1 MRLPEVQRLAV
12 GQLLANCF
20 VVKTAENSAVIIDP
34 GDEAER
40 ICAYLEK
47 NKLTPRKI
55 FLTHGH
61 FDHMNAAAQLKEKY
75 KIPVYIHE
83 GDACMLSDPE
93 KALAYFIP
101 GFPYHAVTP
110 DVLLKEGDKIEQ
122 DGFAF
127 EVWST
132 PGHSKGSV
140 CYVCGDEI
148 FAGDT
153 IFCGSVGRTDC
164 YSGSPAEQAESMARL
179 AALSGDYVLYCGH
192 GENTTLSAEKAYN
205 PFMP

>member
-1 MRLPEVQRLAV
+1 MRLLNVQRLAV

-20 VVKTAENSAVIIDP
+20 VARTSETSAVVIDP

-40 ICAYLEK
+40 ICAYLDK
-47 NKLTPRKI
+47 NGLAPKKI
-55 FLTHGH
+55 LLTHGH
-61 FDHMNAAAQLKEKY
+61 FDHMNAAAELKERY
-75 KIPVYIHE
+75 NIPVYIHE
-83 GDACMLSDPE
+83 GDACMLTDPE

-101 GFPYHAVTP
+101 DFPYHAVT
-110 DVLLKEGDKIEQ
+110 DFITVREGDKIEQ
-122 DGFAF
+122 DGYTF

-153 IFCGSVGRTDC
+153 IFCGSVGRTDL
-164 YSGSPAEQAESMARL
+164 YSGDRREQTESLARL
-179 AALSGDYVLYCGH
+179 KSHEQDFVLYCGH
-192 GENTTLSAEKAYN
+192 GENTALSAEKARN
-205 PFMP
+205 PYL